1 MENTQLL
8 EAKLDNLNKG
18 AHWFK
23 VIGIVLT
30 VFGGLMILA
39 GGLKL
44 LPLLGP
50 RAGEVGP
57 VLADALS
64 TASAAVGYWI
74 MAWLAWRAGDA
85 FEAISAL
92 IRELGEIV

>member
-1 MENTQLL
+1 MDNTQVL
-8 EAKLDNLNKG
+8 ESKLEEINQG
-18 AHWFK
+18 ARWFK

-30 VFGGLMILA
+30 VFGFLMILF

-50 RAGEVGP
+50 RAGQLGP
-57 VLADALS
+57 VMADAFS
-64 TASAAVGYWI
+64 TASGAIGYWI
-74 MAWLAWRAGDA
+74 MAWLANRAGSA
-85 FEAISAL
+85 FEAISGL